1 MRRILDLG
9 GTDQGSDFGALVTM
23 GYPYAFDELV
33 IVDLPQDERHEIYTN
48 LASSDTIQSPLGPV
62 QYRYHSMADLSQY
75 RDGAFD
81 LVFSGETIEHITE
94 DDARKMLVDVKRVL
108 EPGGWFCVDT
118 PNLRATELMLGPGEL
133 SNPITSS
140 STRHAQLTDLLRESG
155 FEIVGAYGL
164 GHLGDQLARGK
175 YDDAEV
181 ARRHG
186 VYADVENCQLLAYVC
201 RTPYGGGVS
210 MNQEMRASMG
220 ISNLW
225 CSICSLHDFRW
236 HAQPTLSE
244 TYDDALELLASS
256 TRTISVRGSRP
267 RRRGRSSASSSGDA
281 RIHTRSTER
290 RILACAVATR
300 SDRVCGPAT
309 AIEEAAA
316 GDDGPPASSP
326 GEETGLST

>member
-1 MRRILDLG
+1 MNPLGKFLPQSAQDRVHLWRVGVRDRFLYGSDHDIRDALPERFVRAAYQIMLRRDGDPAGVANYVQHLEDQTLTPDGVLDEMLTSMELREVPYRNLLRSLHQSRCDFVRLLPRARRILDLG

-23 GYPYAFDELV
+23 GYPYAFDELI

-48 LASSDTIQSPLGPV
+48 LASSDTIDSPLGPV

-81 LVFSGETIEHITE
+81 LVFSGETIEHIAE

-133 SNPITSS
+133 SNPDHKLEYTN
-140 STRHAQLTDLLRESG
+140 AQLTELMHESG

-186 VYADVENCQLLAYVC
+186 VYADIENCQLLAYVC
-201 RTPYGGGVS
+201 RV
-210 MNQEMRASMG
+210 
-220 ISNLW
+220 
-225 CSICSLHDFRW
+225 
-236 HAQPTLSE
+236 
-244 TYDDALELLASS
+244 
-256 TRTISVRGSRP
+256 
-267 RRRGRSSASSSGDA
+267 
-281 RIHTRSTER
+281 
-290 RILACAVATR
+290 
-300 SDRVCGPAT
+300 
-309 AIEEAAA
+309 
-316 GDDGPPASSP
+316 
-326 GEETGLST
+326 